1 MKGFKEYF
9 DTNPPAIIAQAEN
22 PLAEELSQLSKAV
35 VLARNYLLNLVETII
50 KESWQSNRLYADI
63 VDNVIGSDE
72 YKNYIKQNFGD
83 IKPQETFFGYKKSCG
98 EDSCAIY
105 YTDDYIVKF
114 LGGRGA
120 YREFKIAQ
128 AVAGQLSMFPI
139 IDAVEFDHETTG
151 EAYYCVVM
159 KTLITDHN
167 KMSSYIREAAD
178 LVGGTVHNLQY
189 EVEKN
194 PNLSIKYIKEKLTVK
209 EMLKGYM
216 DVTPEIKKAT
226 KDLVKIIKTVY
237 EKSGYLVGADIQHGR
252 NIGFTEKGKIMI
264 YDYGRPD
271 EHPIMK
277 KKIKEK
283 PIEPIN
289 IKTQPNE

>member
-9 DTNPPAIIAQAEN
+9 DANPTAIVAKADN
-22 PLAEELSQLSKAV
+22 PLASQLAELGKAV
-35 VLARNYLLNLVETII
+35 KSAKNYLLNLIENII
-50 KESWQSNRLYADI
+50 KESWQSNQLYADI
-63 VDNVIGSDE
+63 VDNVIGTNE
-72 YKNYIKQNFGD
+72 YKNYIKQNFGN

-105 YTDDYIVKF
+105 YTNDYIVKF

-120 YREFKIAQ
+120 YREFNISQ
-128 AVAGQLSMFPI
+128 AVAGQLNLFPI
-139 IDAVEFDHETTG
+139 IDAVEFNHEITG
-151 EAYYCVVM
+151 EVYYCVVM
-159 KTLITDHN
+159 KTLITDYS
-167 KMSSYIREAAD
+167 KMASYVREAAD

-194 PNLSIKYIKEKLTVK
+194 PNLSINYIRQNLTVK
-209 EMLKGYM
+209 KMLEDYR
-216 DVTPEIKKAT
+216 DVTPEIESTT

-237 EKSGYLVGADIQHGR
+237 EKSGYLVGADIQQGK
-252 NIGFTEKGKIMI
+252 NIGFTKKGKIMI

-277 KKIKEK
+277 KKIEEK
-283 PIEPIN
+283 PIKTID
-289 IKTQPNE
+289 IKGQD